1 VSQTTLCPNGHQSQ
15 DPEWCDTCG
24 ARLGAAPAPVPT
36 SQPPDSSAAP
46 ARPAT
51 PATPAIDCPHC
62 GTPNE
67 AGALFCEGCGY
78 DFTTGQA
85 PPTTEPT
92 GAVEASEPPPAPA
105 AQGWVVVVEV
115 DPAWYELKGQLA
127 DHPCPPV
134 SSSTIALT
142 ASTALI
148 GRTSQSKQ
156 LHPEIA
162 LDGDT
167 GVSRRH
173 AQLVCAADGSW
184 TVVDLGSSNGTYVVP
199 AGEAPSHDV
208 EALPVG
214 IPRPLADRD
223 AIYLGAWT
231 KLTVRGP
238 GG

>member
-1 VSQTTLCPNGHQSQ
+1 M
-15 DPEWCDTCG
+15 
-24 ARLGAAPAPVPT
+24 
-36 SQPPDSSAAP
+36 
-46 ARPAT
+46 
-51 PATPAIDCPHC
+51 
-62 GTPNE
+62 
-67 AGALFCEGCGY
+67 
-78 DFTTGQA
+78 
-85 PPTTEPT
+85 
-92 GAVEASEPPPAPA
+92 
-105 AQGWVVVVEV
+105 
-115 DPAWYELKGQLA
+115 KGELA
-127 DHPCPPV
+127 DQPCPPV

-142 ASTALI
+142 ANDGAH
-148 GRTSQSKQ
+148 RADQPEPQ

-208 EALPVG
+208 EAIPVG

>member
-1 VSQTTLCPNGHQSQ
+1 MTHALPNGHQSE

-24 ARLGAAPAPVPT
+24 ARLGAAPTPAPATTNSADPA
-36 SQPPDSSAAP
+36 PAAAP
-46 ARPAT
+46 RRRPSTARTAARRTKPERCSARAAGTTSRPARRRRRRSR
-51 PATPAIDCPHC
+51 PAPSRS
-62 GTPNE
+62 E
-67 AGALFCEGCGY
+67 
-78 DFTTGQA
+78 
-85 PPTTEPT
+85 
-92 GAVEASEPPPAPA
+92 EPPAAPA

-127 DHPCPPV
+127 EHPCPPA
-134 SSSTIALT
+134 SSSTIAL
-142 ASTALI
+142 ASSTALI
-148 GRTSQSKQ
+148 GRTSQSRQ
-156 LHPEIA
+156 LHPEIT

-173 AQLVCAADGSW
+173 AQLVYAADGSW

-199 AGEAPSHDV
+199 AGQDPSHDV
-208 EALPVG
+208 EAIPVG

>member
-1 VSQTTLCPNGHQSQ
+1 MTTTLCPNGHQSE

-36 SQPPDSSAAP
+36 GPPPDPVAV
-46 ARPAT
+46 PAT
-51 PATPAIDCPHC
+51 PATPAVDCPHC

-85 PPTTEPT
+85 PPTTQPT
-92 GAVEASEPPPAPA
+92 GEVAADEAPA
-105 AQGWVVVVEV
+105 APVAQGWVVVVEV

-127 DHPCPPV
+127 DHPCPPA

-148 GRTSQSKQ
+148 GRTSQSRQ

-173 AQLVCAADGSW
+173 AQLVSAADGSW

-199 AGEAPSHDV
+199 AGQSPSHDV
-208 EALPVG
+208 EAIPVG
-214 IPRPLADRD
+214 IPHPVADRD

-231 KLTVRGP
+231 KLTFRGP

>member
-1 VSQTTLCPNGHQSQ
+1 MTTLCPNGHQSQ

-24 ARLGAAPAPVPT
+24 ARLGAAPAAVVT
-36 SQPPDSSAAP
+36 SPPPDPVVAP
-46 ARPAT
+46 T
-51 PATPAIDCPHC
+51 PAVDCPHC

-85 PPTTEPT
+85 PPTTQPT
-92 GAVEASEPPPAPA
+92 GAVEPSESPAAPA

-115 DPAWYELKGQLA
+115 DRPWYELKGQLA
-127 DHPCPPV
+127 EHPCPPA

-148 GRTSQSKQ
+148 GRTSQSRQ

-173 AQLVCAADGSW
+173 AQLLCAADGSW
-184 TVVDLGSSNGTYVVP
+184 TVVDLGSSNGTYVVS
-199 AGEAPSHDV
+199 AGESPGHDV
-208 EALPVG
+208 EAIPVG
-214 IPRPLADRD
+214 IPHPVADRD

-231 KLTVRGP
+231 KLTLRGP
-238 GG
+238 GT